1 MKITNNLASTQSVGT
16 HNAASQ
22 RTQAAQTQR
31 VSPAYQV
38 EISPAGEKAQL
49 RERMESLYEQW
60 KKQGRENV
68 PKITTAP
75 ANGVEAFLAR
85 AAEKA
90 AGNLPVSDEYADVL
104 IDCGDNTDE
113 LFLGENSL
121 WADIIGERE
130 LQATGLVNP
139 LHEKS
144 QLVMDKYFQAAF
156 AVEQGGA
163 STFRKLNLEFAS
175 VAYVANR
182 QDRDYLADKDIA
194 KGIYTREEYVKAQGF
209 TAKLQNKAGVFVQ
222 ASSGDGTFSYSYNGT
237 IASVGVKCLNIMA
250 SHEEA
255 EAVWIN
261 AVQGK
266 YQNNGEVTAAL
277 KAGGFTE
284 AAEDYA
290 AFLGSHTTR
299 RLTMADMMQA
309 GFEQEDST
317 IWNAAVGR
325 DKFAAFQAQYGGN
338 GHFTYTAKQL
348 SQAYQNGQQEAEL
361 IHKATSDRDPSDFY
375 VTEDGRA
382 IKRNA
387 QQKESSEGENK
398 RSSSA
403 EAQINALQEKIK
415 RIRQQLSA
423 LHKNPNLSPEEQTR
437 QSENYKKQIETFQR
451 QIMDIK
457 IQEME
462 RQKHDQ

>member
-22 RTQAAQTQR
+22 RTQAVQTQS

-38 EISPAGEKAQL
+38 DISPAGEKAQL
-49 RERMESLYEQW
+49 RERMVNMYEQW
-60 KKQGRENV
+60 KKQGRENS
-68 PKITTAP
+68 PKITTEHEK
-75 ANGVEAFLAR
+75 GLEAFLAK
-85 AAEKA
+85 AAEKS

-104 IDCGDNTDE
+104 IDCDDNTDE
-113 LFLGENSL
+113 LFLGETSL
-121 WADIIGERE
+121 WADIVGERE
-130 LQATGLVNP
+130 LEATGLVNP

-144 QLVMDKYFQAAF
+144 QLVMDKYFQAAS
-156 AVEQGGA
+156 AIEQGGV

-175 VAYVANR
+175 VAYVANL
-182 QDRDYLADKDIA
+182 QDRDYLANKDIA
-194 KGIYTREEYVKAQGF
+194 KGRYTREEYAQAQSF
-209 TAKLQNKAGVFVQ
+209 AAKLQNKAGVFVQ
-222 ASSGDGTFSYSYNGT
+222 ASSGDGPFSYSYNGT

-250 SHEEA
+250 GHEEA
-255 EAVWIN
+255 EAIWLK

-266 YQNNGEVTAAL
+266 YQNNEEVTAAL
-277 KAGGFTE
+277 QAGGFNE
-284 AAEDYA
+284 AAEDYTS
-290 AFLGSHTTR
+290 FLRSHTTR
-299 RLTMADMMQA
+299 RLTMDDIMQA
-309 GFEQEDST
+309 KFGQGDST

-325 DKFAAFQAQYGGN
+325 EKYAAFQAQYGGN
-338 GHFTYTAKQL
+338 GHFTYTAKQI
-348 SQAYQNGQQEAEL
+348 SQAYLNGQQEAEI
-361 IHKATSDRDPSDFY
+361 IHKATSDREPSDFY
-375 VTEDGRA
+375 VTEDGRV

-387 QQKESSEGENK
+387 PQKESNEAENK
-398 RSSSA
+398 KSSSA

-437 QSENYKKQIETFQR
+437 QTENYQKQIETFQR

-462 RQKHDQ
+462 RQKHG